1 MRTISDFHVHSRFA
15 MACSASI
22 TLSGLMS
29 ASETKGISLLGTGD
43 FTHPEW
49 MNEIKRDLEE
59 HNETG
64 LYKIKGSKSKV
75 RFVISTE
82 VSTIFSQNNS
92 VKKIHNIILM
102 PSIESAE
109 SLNER
114 LSKYGKLSSD
124 GRPILSMSASELVEI
139 IFQVERNAIVFPAH
153 AWTPYFGVFGSLSG
167 FNSMKDAYE
176 DQEKHIHALETGLS
190 SDSPMNWRISANDKY
205 TLLSNSDMHSLE
217 KLGRSANIFEID
229 EEKLSYNS
237 IINAIKNKDGKVLK
251 KTIQFF
257 PEEGKYHYDGH
268 KDCKFSIN
276 PETSS
281 ITKCPVCGKKLLTG
295 VLHRINNL
303 ADRPSGYVPNNPI
316 PYIKIVPLKEVIAD
330 VMKKNTYSVAVGK
343 MYTDLTSIWTEFDI
357 LIDVDPKSIA
367 EKSTKEISQAIVNMR
382 NGDITIKPGY
392 AGIFGEIDL
401 LNRSKSTKA
410 IAQGQKML

>member
-1 MRTISDFHVHSRFA
+1 MRVISDFHIHSRFA
-15 MACSASI
+15 MACSESI
-22 TLSGLMS
+22 NLNGLMAS
-29 ASETKGISLLGTGD
+29 AETKGLTILGTGD

-49 MNEIKRDLEE
+49 ISEIKRDLEE

-64 LYKIKGSKSKV
+64 FYKIKGSKSKV

-82 VSTIFSQNNS
+82 VSTIFTKNNS

-102 PSIESAE
+102 PSVESAE
-109 SLNER
+109 SLNDR
-114 LSKYGKLSSD
+114 LNKYGKLSSD
-124 GRPILSMSASELVEI
+124 GRPILSMSAPELVETV
-139 IFQVERNAIVFPAH
+139 FEVERNAFVFPAH

-167 FNSMKDAYE
+167 FDSMKDAYE
-176 DQEKHIHALETGLS
+176 DQEKHIHAFETGLS
-190 SDSPMNWRISANDKY
+190 SDSPMNWRISKNDKY

-237 IINAIKNKDGKVLK
+237 ITKAIKNNDGKVLK

-295 VLHRINNL
+295 VLHRINSL
-303 ADRPSGYVPNNPI
+303 ADRPAGFIPENPI
-316 PYIKIVPLKEVIAD
+316 PYTKIVPLKEVIAD
-330 VMKKNTYSVAVGK
+330 VIKKGTFSVAVDRIYK
-343 MYTDLTSIWTEFDI
+343 DLTSIWTEFDV
-357 LIDVDPKSIA
+357 LIDVDPMSIA
-367 EKSTKEISQAIVNMR
+367 EKSTKEISDAIVNMR
-382 NGDITIKPGY
+382 NGSITIKPGY

-401 LNRSKSTKA
+401 LNRNKGVKE
-410 IAQGQKML
+410 IEQGQKML